1 VRFIDSEC
9 LCRTRSPH
17 CFAAGNSIFD
27 LAGDAWYVVLLVAV
41 LSALYFAFIA
51 YVASFS
57 PWVRDQYEG
66 LRRCV
71 RLYSLPSQCCLL
83 LTKLCSL
90 VLRKDAPRGAW
101 SVQEEREEER
111 EPLLSEVP
119 APSIPGRV

>member
-1 VRFIDSEC
+1 MPLQNSQPSL
-9 LCRTRSPH
+9 LC
-17 CFAAGNSIFD
+17 AGNSIFD

-57 PWVRDQYEG
+57 PWVRDQYER

-83 LTKLCSL
+83 LTHYAALSCARTPRAAPGPC
-90 VLRKDAPRGAW
+90 RK
-101 SVQEEREEER
+101 SVNRC
-111 EPLLSEVP
+111 
-119 APSIPGRV
+119 